1 MQLTFINK
9 TLSKIYNK
17 KEFNKLK
24 LFKIGLKA
32 LITDIK
38 ILNLNID
45 INIVYLYFN
54 NIFLLIENLFSNY
67 FL

>member
-17 KEFNKLK
+17 KEFNKVK